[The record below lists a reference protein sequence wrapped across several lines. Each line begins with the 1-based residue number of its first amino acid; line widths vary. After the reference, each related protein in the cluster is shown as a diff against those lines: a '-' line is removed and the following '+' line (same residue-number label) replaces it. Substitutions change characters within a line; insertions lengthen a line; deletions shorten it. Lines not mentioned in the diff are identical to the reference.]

1 MAEVGHN
8 RPVANVSFKVGYPL
22 GGLPPEGAS
31 KAREEAPMI
40 TSRFFV
46 GEAGSESQGNH
57 IVLGDP
63 YRMQDDPVVFA
74 CEVTMGSG
82 SPMAIFGGTPLSAI
96 ANAVTVANGLV
107 GSQGQVSWG

>member
-1 MAEVGHN
+1 METVFGHN
-8 RPVANVSFKVGYPL
+8 RPVANVSRKVGYPL
-22 GGLPPEGAS
+22 GDPSRRFKQG
-31 KAREEAPMI
+31 KEEAPMI

-46 GEAGSESQGNH
+46 DEPGSESQGNY

-63 YRMQDDPVVFA
+63 YRTQDDPAVYA

-107 GSQGQVSWG
+107 GSQGQVSWA

>member
-1 MAEVGHN
+1 
-8 RPVANVSFKVGYPL
+8 
-22 GGLPPEGAS
+22 
-31 KAREEAPMI
+31 MI
-40 TSRFFV
+40 TSRFLV
-46 GEAGSESQGNH
+46 GEPGLGSQGNH

-63 YRMQDDPVVFA
+63 YRTQDDPVVYA

-107 GSQGQVSWG
+107 ARKGQVSWA

>member
-1 MAEVGHN
+1 MGVGHN
-8 RPVANVSFKVGYPL
+8 RPVANVSFKVGYLL
-22 GGLPPEGAS
+22 GDPSRRFNQG
-31 KAREEAPMI
+31 KEEAPMI

-46 GEAGSESQGNH
+46 GEPGSESQGNY

-63 YRMQDDPVVFA
+63 YRTQDDRAVYA

-82 SPMAIFGGTPLSAI
+82 SSMAIFGGTPLSAI

-107 GSQGQVSWG
+107 GSQGQVSWA

>member
-1 MAEVGHN
+1 
-8 RPVANVSFKVGYPL
+8 
-22 GGLPPEGAS
+22 
-31 KAREEAPMI
+31 MI
-40 TSRFFV
+40 KSRFFV

-63 YRMQDDPVVFA
+63 YRTQDDPVVYA

-107 GSQGQVSWG
+107 ASQGQVSWA